1 MNEGFTEDPGPRE
14 PGIDP
19 LINLLTSEGTPA
31 ELAGEADALAMFR
44 AASAAADAAASAAA
58 RTAAAN
64 AATDRH
70 DRPAATAGPAGTPP
84 QDLTAPPALTP
95 GSPVPGPPV
104 PGPPAPGSTV
114 PGGPPHATV
123 RSLRAWR
130 RPGRL
135 IAAAALAAAAAV
147 VTAAYTADLPAPVQ
161 HVAYR
166 ALGFAGVPD
175 APGRSSQPGG
185 SGNGAAPSG
194 PGSTA
199 RTGGSGS
206 AGGQPGSGGSPS
218 PGQSAQPSPPG
229 ASPEPSSPAPG
240 RGHGPGGGKS
250 PSPTPTPTP
259 TPSPSSPPPVPAALT
274 ISASAVKIIAG
285 GSVSLTGLLTD
296 ADGAPVPNQTVT
308 LVQHDAGVPGWVPVG
323 QGTTDGTGTATVLVA
338 SLGTDAGF
346 RFRGPNG
353 THSGHVRIVV
363 IPTVSLTAIPG
374 NRPGNERLIVS
385 APYATGSE
393 AILQVRA
400 GGTWRTLRSRPI
412 DSIGQ
417 ALFGV
422 KLQLHQRI
430 YRVVVPRTV
439 QHAMGISNPAVVP
452 ARA

>member
-1 MNEGFTEDPGPRE
+1 
-14 PGIDP
+14 
-19 LINLLTSEGTPA
+19 
-31 ELAGEADALAMFR
+31 
-44 AASAAADAAASAAA
+44 
-58 RTAAAN
+58 
-64 AATDRH
+64 
-70 DRPAATAGPAGTPP
+70 
-84 QDLTAPPALTP
+84 
-95 GSPVPGPPV
+95 
-104 PGPPAPGSTV
+104 V
-114 PGGPPHATV
+114 PGGPRPATV
-123 RSLRAWR
+123 RSLHAWR

-135 IAAAALAAAAAV
+135 IAAVALAAAAAV

-175 APGRSSQPGG
+175 APETSGHPGG
-185 SGNGAAPSG
+185 AGTAGAPSG
-194 PGSTA
+194 PGATA

-206 AGGQPGSGGSPS
+206 DGGQPGSSASPA
-218 PGQSAQPSPPG
+218 PGQSAQPTPSGPSPQ
-229 ASPEPSSPAPG
+229 PSSPAPG
-240 RGHGPGGGKS
+240 HGHS

-259 TPSPSSPPPVPAALT
+259 TPTPSTPPPVPAALT

-308 LVQHDAGVPGWVPVG
+308 LLQHDAGVPGWVPVG
-323 QGTTDGTGTATVLVA
+323 QGTTDSTGTATVLVT

-353 THSGHVRIVV
+353 THSGHVRVVV
-363 IPTVSLTAIPG
+363 IPVVSLTAIPG

-385 APYATGSE
+385 APYAAGSE

-412 DSIGQ
+412 DSTGQ

-422 KLQLHQRI
+422 GLQRHQRI

-439 QHAMGISNPAVVP
+439 QHARGISNPAVVP

>member
-1 MNEGFTEDPGPRE
+1 MNEGFMEDPGPRE

-19 LINLLTSEGTPA
+19 LIKLLTSEGTPA

-70 DRPAATAGPAGTPP
+70 DRPAAGPAGTPP
-84 QDLTAPPALTP
+84 PDLTP

-104 PGPPAPGSTV
+104 PGPTV
-114 PGGPPHATV
+114 PGGPPPATV

-185 SGNGAAPSG
+185 AGNGAAPSG

-240 RGHGPGGGKS
+240 RGHSPGGGKS
-250 PSPTPTPTP
+250 PSPTPTP

-285 GSVSLTGLLTD
+285 DSVSLTGLLTD
-296 ADGAPVPNQTVT
+296 ADGNPVPGQDVT
-308 LVQHDAGVPGWVPVG
+308 LLEHDAGVPGWQPAG
-323 QGTTDGTGTATVLVA
+323 QGTTDSTGTATVSVP

-353 THSGHVRIVV
+353 THSGHVRVV
-363 IPTVSLTAIPG
+363 VVPAVSLVAGPG
-374 NRPGNERLIVS
+374 GRPQTERLTAS
-385 APYATGSE
+385 APYAVGSD

-400 GGTWRTLRSRPI
+400 GGAWRTLRSRT
-412 DSIGQ
+412 IGATGQ
-417 ALFGV
+417 VAFGV
-422 KLQLHQRI
+422 KLQRHQRI

>member
-1 MNEGFTEDPGPRE
+1 MNEGFMEDPGPRE

-19 LINLLTSEGTPA
+19 LIKLLTSEGTPD
-31 ELAGEADALAMFR
+31 ELAGEAGALAMFR
-44 AASAAADAAASAAA
+44 AASAAANAAANSAAASAAA
-58 RTAAAN
+58 DAAAN

-70 DRPAATAGPAGTPP
+70 ARPAVTASPAGTS
-84 QDLTAPPALTP
+84 PPAMAVGP
-95 GSPVPGPPV
+95 PVPGPPV
-104 PGPPAPGSTV
+104 PGPPVPGPTV
-114 PGGPPHATV
+114 PGGPRPATV
-123 RSLRAWR
+123 RPLHAWR

-135 IAAAALAAAAAV
+135 IAVAALAAAAAV

-240 RGHGPGGGKS
+240 RGHSPGGGKS

-285 GSVSLTGLLTD
+285 DSVSLTGLLTD
-296 ADGAPVPNQTVT
+296 ADGNPVPGQDVT
-308 LVQHDAGVPGWVPVG
+308 LLQHDAGVPGWQPAG
-323 QGTTDGTGTATVLVA
+323 QATTDGTGTATVPVS

-353 THSGHVRIVV
+353 THSGHVRVV
-363 IPTVSLTAIPG
+363 VVPAVSLTASRG
-374 NRPGNERLIVS
+374 SRPLNERLTVS
-385 APYATGSE
+385 APYAIGSD
-393 AILQVRA
+393 AILQIWA
-400 GGTWRTLRSRPI
+400 GGTWRTLRSHPI
-412 DSIGQ
+412 GPAGQ
-417 ALFGV
+417 VVFGV
-422 KLQLHQRI
+422 KLQRHQRI

-439 QHAMGISNPAVVP
+439 QHARGISNPAIVP

>member
-1 MNEGFTEDPGPRE
+1 MNEGFMEDPGPRE
-14 PGIDP
+14 PGLDP
-19 LINLLTSEGTPA
+19 LIKLLTSEGTPS

-44 AASAAADAAASAAA
+44 AAGAAADAAASAAA

-70 DRPAATAGPAGTPP
+70 AQPAVTADPP
-84 QDLTAPPALTP
+84 VP
-95 GSPVPGPPV
+95 GSPVPGP
-104 PGPPAPGSTV
+104 TV
-114 PGGPPHATV
+114 PGGPRPAPV
-123 RSLRAWR
+123 RPLHGWR

-147 VTAAYTADLPAPVQ
+147 VTAAYTANLPAPVQ

-175 APGRSSQPGG
+175 APETSGQPGG
-185 SGNGAAPSG
+185 AGNGAAPSG

-206 AGGQPGSGGSPS
+206 AGGQPGSSASPA
-218 PGQSAQPSPPG
+218 PGQSASPTPSGPSPK
-229 ASPEPSSPAPG
+229 PSSPAPG
-240 RGHGPGGGKS
+240 HGHSPGGGHSPS

-259 TPSPSSPPPVPAALT
+259 TPSTPPPVPAALT

-285 GSVSLTGLLTD
+285 DSVNLTGLLTD
-296 ADGAPVPNQTVT
+296 ADGNPVPGQDVT
-308 LVQHDAGVPGWVPVG
+308 LLQHDAGVPGWQPAG
-323 QGTTDGTGTATVLVA
+323 QATTDSTGTATVPVA
-338 SLGTDAGF
+338 GLGTDAGF

-353 THSGHVRIVV
+353 THSGHVRVV
-363 IPTVSLTAIPG
+363 VVPSVSLAAIPG
-374 NRPGNERLIVS
+374 NRAGNERLIAS
-385 APYATGSE
+385 APYATGSN

-412 DSIGQ
+412 GAAGQ
-417 ALFGV
+417 VVFGV
-422 KLQLHQRI
+422 KLQRHQRI

-452 ARA
+452 ALS

>member
-1 MNEGFTEDPGPRE
+1 MNEGFMEDPGPRE

-19 LINLLTSEGTPA
+19 LIKLLTSEGTPS

-44 AASAAADAAASAAA
+44 AAGAASDAAAGVAA

-70 DRPAATAGPAGTPP
+70 ARPALAAGSSV
-84 QDLTAPPALTP
+84 P
-95 GSPVPGPPV
+95 GSSVPD
-104 PGPPAPGSTV
+104 PPAPGPTV
-114 PGGPPHATV
+114 PGGPRPATV

-135 IAAAALAAAAAV
+135 IAVAALAAAAAV
-147 VTAAYTADLPAPVQ
+147 VTAAYTADLPRPVQ

-175 APGRSSQPGG
+175 APATSGKPSGAGTGG
-185 SGNGAAPSG
+185 APSG
-194 PGSTA
+194 PGATA

-206 AGGQPGSGGSPS
+206 AGGQPGSSASPS
-218 PGQSAQPSPPG
+218 PGQSASPSPSAPT
-229 ASPEPSSPAPG
+229 AKPTSPAPG
-240 RGHGPGGGKS
+240 RGHSPGGGHS

-259 TPSPSSPPPVPAALT
+259 TPTPSTPPPVPAALT

-285 GSVSLTGLLTD
+285 DSVSLTGLLTD
-296 ADGAPVPNQTVT
+296 ADGNPVPGQDVT
-308 LVQHDAGVPGWVPVG
+308 LLQHDAGVPGWLPAG
-323 QGTTDGTGTATVLVA
+323 QATTDGTGTATVPVS

-353 THSGHVRIVV
+353 THSGHIRVVV
-363 IPTVSLTAIPG
+363 IPQVSLIAVPG
-374 NRPGNERLIVS
+374 ARPQAERLIAS
-385 APYATGSE
+385 APYAIGSD

-400 GGTWRTLRSRPI
+400 GGTWKTLRSRPI
-412 DSIGQ
+412 GTAGQ
-417 ALFGV
+417 VMFGV

-430 YRVVVPRTV
+430 YRVVVLPTA
-439 QHAMGISNPAVVP
+439 QHGKGISNPAIVP

>member
-1 MNEGFTEDPGPRE
+1 MNEGFMEDPGPRE

-19 LINLLTSEGTPA
+19 LIKLLTSEGTPA

-84 QDLTAPPALTP
+84 PDLTAPPALTP

-104 PGPPAPGSTV
+104 PGPTV
-114 PGGPPHATV
+114 PGGPPPGTV

-240 RGHGPGGGKS
+240 RGHSPGGGKS

-285 GSVSLTGLLTD
+285 DSVSLTGLLTD
-296 ADGAPVPNQTVT
+296 ADGNPVPGQTVT
-308 LVQHDAGVPGWVPVG
+308 LLEHDAGVPGWQPAG
-323 QGTTDGTGTATVLVA
+323 QATTDGTGTATVSVP

-346 RFRGPNG
+346 RFRGPGG
-353 THSGHVRIVV
+353 THSGHVRVVV
-363 IPTVSLTAIPG
+363 IPAVSLTAGPG
-374 NRPGNERLIVS
+374 SRPGTERLIAS
-385 APYATGSE
+385 APYAAGSD

-400 GGTWRTLRSRPI
+400 GGTWRTLRSRT
-412 DSIGQ
+412 IGTTGQ
-417 ALFGV
+417 VMFGV
-422 KLQLHQRI
+422 KLQRHQRI

-439 QHAMGISNPAVVP
+439 QHGKGISNPAVVP
-452 ARA
+452 AWA

>member
-1 MNEGFTEDPGPRE
+1 
-14 PGIDP
+14 
-19 LINLLTSEGTPA
+19 
-31 ELAGEADALAMFR
+31 
-44 AASAAADAAASAAA
+44 
-58 RTAAAN
+58 
-64 AATDRH
+64 
-70 DRPAATAGPAGTPP
+70 
-84 QDLTAPPALTP
+84 
-95 GSPVPGPPV
+95 VPGP
-104 PGPPAPGSTV
+104 TV
-114 PGGPPHATV
+114 PGGPRPATV
-123 RSLRAWR
+123 RSLHAWR

-135 IAAAALAAAAAV
+135 IAVAALAAAAAV
-147 VTAAYTADLPAPVQ
+147 MTAAYSANLPAPVQ

-175 APGRSSQPGG
+175 APETSGHPGG
-185 SGNGAAPSG
+185 AGTAGAPSG
-194 PGSTA
+194 PGATA

-206 AGGQPGSGGSPS
+206 DGGQPGSSASPA
-218 PGQSAQPSPPG
+218 PGQSAQPTPSGPSPQ
-229 ASPEPSSPAPG
+229 PSSPAPG
-240 RGHGPGGGKS
+240 HGHSPGGGHS

-259 TPSPSSPPPVPAALT
+259 TPTPSTPPPVPAALT

-308 LVQHDAGVPGWVPVG
+308 LLQHDAGVPGWVPAG
-323 QGTTDGTGTATVLVA
+323 QGTTDSTGTASVLVA

-353 THSGHVRIVV
+353 TDSGHVRVVV
-363 IPTVSLTAIPG
+363 IPAVSLTAIPG

-385 APYATGSE
+385 APYAAGSE

-412 DSIGQ
+412 DSTGQ

-430 YRVVVPRTV
+430 YRVVVLPTA
-439 QHAMGISNPAVVP
+439 QHGKGISNPAVVP

>member
-1 MNEGFTEDPGPRE
+1 MNEGFMEDPGPRE

-19 LINLLTSEGTPA
+19 LIKLLTSEGTPS
-31 ELAGEADALAMFR
+31 ELAGEAGALAMFR
-44 AASAAADAAASAAA
+44 AAAD
-58 RTAAAN
+58 AAAN

-70 DRPAATAGPAGTPP
+70 AVPAETAGPAGTPP
-84 QDLTAPPALTP
+84 PGVTAPPDMADGP
-95 GSPVPGPPV
+95 PVSGPPV
-104 PGPPAPGSTV
+104 PGPTV
-114 PGGPPHATV
+114 PGGPPPATV
-123 RSLRAWR
+123 RSLHAWR

-135 IAAAALAAAAAV
+135 IAVAALAAAAAV

-175 APGRSSQPGG
+175 APNRSSEHGG
-185 SGNGAAPSG
+185 AGNAPAPSG
-194 PGSTA
+194 PGATT

-206 AGGQPGSGGSPS
+206 AGGQPGSGASPA
-218 PGQSAQPSPPG
+218 PGQSAQPTPSGPSPK
-229 ASPEPSSPAPG
+229 PSSPAPG
-240 RGHGPGGGKS
+240 GGHGPGGGHS

-259 TPSPSSPPPVPAALT
+259 TPTPSTPPPVPAALT

-308 LVQHDAGVPGWVPVG
+308 LLQHDAGVPGWVPAG
-323 QGTTDGTGTATVLVA
+323 QGTTDSTGTATVLVA

-353 THSGHVRIVV
+353 THSGHVRVVV
-363 IPTVSLTAIPG
+363 IPAVSLVAGPG
-374 NRPGNERLIVS
+374 GRPQTERLTAS
-385 APYATGSE
+385 APYAVGSD

-400 GGTWRTLRSRPI
+400 GGAWRTLRSRT
-412 DSIGQ
+412 IGATGQ
-417 ALFGV
+417 VAFGV
-422 KLQLHQRI
+422 KLQRHQRI
-430 YRVVVPRTV
+430 YRVVVPRIV

>member
-1 MNEGFTEDPGPRE
+1 MNEGFMEDPGPRE
-14 PGIDP
+14 PGLDP
-19 LINLLTSEGTPA
+19 LIKLLTSEGTPA

-44 AASAAADAAASAAA
+44 AASAAAGAAASAAA

-70 DRPAATAGPAGTPP
+70 ARPAVAAGPAGTPP
-84 QDLTAPPALTP
+84 PDLAPGPA
-95 GSPVPGPPV
+95 VPGR
-104 PGPPAPGSTV
+104 TV
-114 PGGPPHATV
+114 PGGPPPATV
-123 RSLRAWR
+123 RALRGWR
-130 RPGRL
+130 RPSRL

-185 SGNGAAPSG
+185 AGNGAAPSG

-206 AGGQPGSGGSPS
+206 AGGQPGSGSSPS
-218 PGQSAQPSPPG
+218 PGQSAQPSPSG

-240 RGHGPGGGKS
+240 RGHSPGGGKS

-259 TPSPSSPPPVPAALT
+259 TPTPSSPPPVPAALT

-285 GSVSLTGLLTD
+285 DSVSLTGLLTD
-296 ADGAPVPNQTVT
+296 ADGNPVPGQTVT
-308 LVQHDAGVPGWVPVG
+308 LLEHDAGVPGWQPAG
-323 QGTTDGTGTATVLVA
+323 QATTDGTGTATVPVP

-346 RFRGPNG
+346 RFRGPDG
-353 THSGHVRIVV
+353 THSGHVRVV
-363 IPTVSLTAIPG
+363 VVPAVSLTAGPG
-374 NRPGNERLIVS
+374 SRPGTERLIAS
-385 APYATGSE
+385 APYAAGSD

-400 GGTWRTLRSRPI
+400 GGTWRTLRSRALGTT
-412 DSIGQ
+412 GQ
-417 ALFGV
+417 VMFGV
-422 KLQLHQRI
+422 KLQRHQRV
-430 YRVVVPRTV
+430 YRVVVPHTV
-439 QHAMGISNPAVVP
+439 QHGKGISNPALVP

>member
-19 LINLLTSEGTPA
+19 LIKLLTSEGTPS

-44 AASAAADAAASAAA
+44 AASAAADAAASVAA

-70 DRPAATAGPAGTPP
+70 ARPSVTGRPAGTPP
-84 QDLTAPPALTP
+84 PDPAAPSASGPA
-95 GSPVPGPPV
+95 GPA
-104 PGPPAPGSTV
+104 GPAGPTV
-114 PGGPPHATV
+114 PGGPRPAIV

-130 RPGRL
+130 RPSRL
-135 IAAAALAAAAAV
+135 IAATVLAAAAAV
-147 VTAAYTADLPAPVQ
+147 VTAAYTADLPGPVQ

-175 APGRSSQPGG
+175 APATSGQPGG
-185 SGNGAAPSG
+185 AGTGGAPSG
-194 PGSTA
+194 PGATS

-206 AGGQPGSGGSPS
+206 DGGQPGSAGPAPGQAASPS
-218 PGQSAQPSPPG
+218 PSGPTAKPT
-229 ASPEPSSPAPG
+229 SPAPG
-240 RGHGPGGGKS
+240 RGHGPGGGHS

-259 TPSPSSPPPVPAALT
+259 TPSTPPPVPAALT

-296 ADGAPVPNQTVT
+296 AGGNPVPGQDVT
-308 LVQHDAGVPGWVPVG
+308 LLQHDAGVPGWQPAG
-323 QGTTDGTGTATVLVA
+323 QATTDVTGTATVPVA

-353 THSGHVRIVV
+353 THSGRIRVV
-363 IPTVSLTAIPG
+363 VVPAVSLTAAPG
-374 NRPGNERLIVS
+374 GRVGSERLTAS
-385 APYATGSE
+385 APYAIGSG

-400 GGTWRTLRSRPI
+400 AGVWRTLRSRPVGPA
-412 DSIGQ
+412 GQ
-417 ALFGV
+417 VIFGV
-422 KLQLHQRI
+422 KLQRHQRI
-430 YRVVVPRTV
+430 YRVVVLRTA
-439 QHAMGISNPAVVP
+439 QHGKGISNPVIVP

>member
-1 MNEGFTEDPGPRE
+1 MNEGFTADPGPRE

-19 LINLLTSEGTPA
+19 LIKLLTSEGTPA

-44 AASAAADAAASAAA
+44 AAGAAADAAASAAA

-70 DRPAATAGPAGTPP
+70 ARPAVTAGPAGAPP
-84 QDLTAPPALTP
+84 PDPTAPPPADP
-95 GSPVPGPPV
+95 PVPGPPV
-104 PGPPAPGSTV
+104 PGPTV
-114 PGGPPHATV
+114 PGGPRPATV
-123 RSLRAWR
+123 RSLHDWR

-135 IAAAALAAAAAV
+135 IAVAALAAAAAV
-147 VTAAYTADLPAPVQ
+147 MTAAYSANLPAPVQ

-175 APGRSSQPGG
+175 APDTPGHLGGAGTAGASSG
-185 SGNGAAPSG
+185 SGA
-194 PGSTA
+194 TA

-206 AGGQPGSGGSPS
+206 AGGQPGSSASPA
-218 PGQSAQPSPPG
+218 PGQSAQPTPSGPSPK
-229 ASPEPSSPAPG
+229 PSSPAPG
-240 RGHGPGGGKS
+240 RGHRPGGGHS

-259 TPSPSSPPPVPAALT
+259 TPSTPPPVPAALT

-285 GSVSLTGLLTD
+285 DSVSLTGLLTD
-296 ADGAPVPNQTVT
+296 ADGNPVPGQDVT
-308 LVQHDAGVPGWVPVG
+308 LLEHDAGVPGWQPAG
-323 QGTTDGTGTATVLVA
+323 EGTTDAAGTATIPVT

-353 THSGHVRIVV
+353 THSGHVRVVV
-363 IPTVSLTAIPG
+363 IPAVALTAAPG
-374 NRPGNERLIVS
+374 PRPGSERLTAS

-400 GGTWRTLRSRPI
+400 DGTWRTLRSRT
-412 DSIGQ
+412 IGTTGQ
-417 ALFGV
+417 VGFGV
-422 KLQLHQRI
+422 KLQRHQRI
-430 YRVVVPRTV
+430 YRVIVPRTV
-439 QHAMGISNPAVVP
+439 QHARGISNPAVVP